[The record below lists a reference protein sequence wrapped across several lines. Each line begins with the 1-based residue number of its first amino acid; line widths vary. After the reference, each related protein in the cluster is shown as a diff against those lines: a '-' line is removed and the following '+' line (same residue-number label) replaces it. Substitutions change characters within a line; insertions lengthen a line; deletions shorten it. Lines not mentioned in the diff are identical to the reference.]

1 MVWRQAYSLNITNN
15 FVTTYI
21 SIYGAK
27 KPVGANP
34 VLPSF
39 ISANLKHGES
49 VEKLQENFPIDKYA
63 NPKIN
68 NVELKTI

>member
-15 FVTTYI
+15 FATTYI
-21 SIYGAK
+21 SIYRAK
-27 KPVGANP
+27 EPVGANP

-39 ISANLKHGES
+39 ISANLKQGES